1 MTEVQLILSFI
12 IYRINDSCLVT
23 QPTNNLA
30 IAVDVVNQ
38 VKGLSNGN
46 NTAIKQLAI
55 VVIVHRYLTM
65 YIFAI

>member
-46 NTAIKQLAI
+46 NTAIKQLAM
-55 VVIVHRYLTM
+55 LL
-65 YIFAI
+65 